1 MINYCI
7 FFLGRVAREELIKSK
22 LPSKELGKI
31 WRLADVDHDGLLD
44 DEEFALAMHLIK
56 VKIEGHQ
63 IPDELPAHLIPPSHR
78 GGAQQNGAQQNVAHQ
93 NGFE

>member
-1 MINYCI
+1 M
-7 FFLGRVAREELIKSK
+7 AREELIKSK

-31 WRLADVDHDGLLD
+31 WRLADVDQDGLLD

-56 VKIEGHQ
+56 VKTAGHP
-63 IPDELPAHLIPPSHR
+63 IPDDLPQHLIPPSHK
-78 GGAQQNGAQQNVAHQ
+78 AQGQM

>member
-78 GGAQQNGAQQNVAHQ
+78 GGAQQNGAQQN
-93 NGFE
+93 GFE